1 MDKVEIQ
8 KNENNTES
16 KEDKEDN
23 KSNEKHDDEGGVL
36 ITIVFYVFGFATL
49 IGTNGLLNQL
59 NFVEYFQKRINP
71 FLSIV
76 LLDNFS
82 NIPLQLVI
90 LIKKKII

>member
-36 ITIVFYVFGFATL
+36 ITIVFYVFGFATV